1 MGAKEVIQPFT
12 AVAAVLAEGET
23 VVHAIAIKTN
33 ASEVLEYGEM
43 ISVPLHAEDDGEPV
57 ELAFAKA
64 LAPLVDSA
72 DCIGIDGYKQPDT
85 PSVLAELFG
94 KPVLYDFDN
103 GDLSLGGSGGG
114 VEDFFVQALG
124 KMVLSDGGLF
134 GVLRLSSK
142 IRLVVCDCSVDS
154 SPTDGSLQAFDI
166 GAGWRNDVW
175 QGPTP
180 SRFQMRMIPKR
191 YVSEANRTE
200 VADDWVDLLRE
211 ELVQA
216 FGQFGRRFDQVAVF
230 GPERQVGVVEE
241 LLVAYP
247 VIRTPLPLAAFDPAA
262 IAYCAA
268 RNLKS
273 LPTSCRYTTGVAAP
287 VGGAE
292 IVRPKNG

>member
-1 MGAKEVIQPFT
+1 LGAKEVIQPFT
-12 AVAAVLAEGET
+12 AVAAVLAEGEA
-23 VVHAIAIKTN
+23 VVHAMAIKTN

-43 ISVPLHAEDDGEPV
+43 ISVPLHAEIDGEPV

-64 LAPLVDSA
+64 LAPLVETA

-180 SRFQMRMIPKR
+180 RRFQMRMIPKR
-191 YVSEANRTE
+191 YDTRPTALRWPTIGSICFVRSWCKLSVSLEGASTRLPSLGLSVRLEWSKNFWLPIRS
-200 VADDWVDLLRE
+200 
-211 ELVQA
+211 
-216 FGQFGRRFDQVAVF
+216 FGRLCLWRHLIQ
-230 GPERQVGVVEE
+230 PR
-241 LLVAYP
+241 LH
-247 VIRTPLPLAAFDPAA
+247 
-262 IAYCAA
+262 IAPRA
-268 RNLKS
+268 
-273 LPTSCRYTTGVAAP
+273 T
-287 VGGAE
+287 
-292 IVRPKNG
+292 